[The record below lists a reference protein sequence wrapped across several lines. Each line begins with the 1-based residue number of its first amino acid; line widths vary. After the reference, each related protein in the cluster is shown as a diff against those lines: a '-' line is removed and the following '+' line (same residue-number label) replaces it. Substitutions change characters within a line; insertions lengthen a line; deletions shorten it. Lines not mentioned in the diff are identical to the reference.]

1 MCRKILFDQ
10 LKEYQGENGLVMSS
24 RSFANVIGFSS
35 ELTKSLHLVKSVDDD
50 LQYCVDRVASA
61 ITT

>member
-1 MCRKILFDQ
+1 
-10 LKEYQGENGLVMSS
+10 MSP

-35 ELTKSLHLVKSVDDD
+35 ELTKSLHLVNSADDY

-61 ITT
+61 ITTESIALGKKRDLYT